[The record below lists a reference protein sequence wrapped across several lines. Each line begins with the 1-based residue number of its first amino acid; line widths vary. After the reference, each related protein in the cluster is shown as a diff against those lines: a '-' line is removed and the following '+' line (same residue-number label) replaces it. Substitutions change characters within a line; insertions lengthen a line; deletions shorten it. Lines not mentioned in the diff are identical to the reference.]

1 MFRTVREYDT
11 DKVSDCK
18 EDIDTLL
25 VFVRDPILFYT
36 CLALMGDLDD
46 DRLAMYRLVSTRQC

>member
-1 MFRTVREYDT
+1 MFRTVREHDT

-25 VFVRDPILFYT
+25 VFVRDSVHL
-36 CLALMGDLDD
+36 
-46 DRLAMYRLVSTRQC
+46 STHA